1 MVVVVLQESINRIRK
16 FLLTGL
22 VQQESTR
29 AHRSV
34 MEGSV
39 FVLIP
44 STLTSL
50 PTPYPG
56 TTSTVA
62 GTTDIQQRVT
72 QPLLPLSW
80 DIILWIGYRKYPDGI
95 RSFLSTYSGETPRK
109 ISLNSPPP
117 THCLLLS
124 KDCSWTQTLSHFRER
139 IGSRF

>member
-1 MVVVVLQESINRIRK
+1 MLQESINRIRK

-44 STLTSL
+44 STLTPL
-50 PTPYPG
+50 PS
-56 TTSTVA
+56 TSTVA

-124 KDCSWTQTLSHFRER
+124 KDCSWTLSHF
-139 IGSRF
+139 